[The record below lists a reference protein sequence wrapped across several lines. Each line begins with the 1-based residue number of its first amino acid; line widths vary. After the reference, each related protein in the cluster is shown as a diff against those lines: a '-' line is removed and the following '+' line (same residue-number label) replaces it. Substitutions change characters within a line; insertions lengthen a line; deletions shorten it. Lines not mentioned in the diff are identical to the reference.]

1 MESDRV
7 HTEFERA
14 LGKLTTKKPELK
26 ELRRRKATVEAAG
39 RKVSVR

>member
-7 HTEFERA
+7 HTEFEQP
-14 LGKLTTKKPELK
+14 LDKLTIKKPELQ